1 MYIYMYICMYIYICV
16 YIYMYKHMYIYI
28 YIRILYMGF
37 HSPGGTPIAGWF
49 RMENA
54 KWMMTRGTPIL
65 GNFQL
70 KTWRYHGYYNG

>member
-1 MYIYMYICMYIYICV
+1 
-16 YIYMYKHMYIYI
+16 
-28 YIRILYMGF
+28 MGF

-70 KTWRYHGYYNG
+70 KKWRYHGYYNG